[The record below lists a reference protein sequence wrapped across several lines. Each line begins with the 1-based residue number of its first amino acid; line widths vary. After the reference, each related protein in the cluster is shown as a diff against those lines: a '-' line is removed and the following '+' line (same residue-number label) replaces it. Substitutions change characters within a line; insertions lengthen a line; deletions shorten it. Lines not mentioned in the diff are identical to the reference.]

1 MDAKLHVV
9 DGAKPAIIRLRLPTV
24 VGRSDAASLKVR
36 NSQISRKHCEI
47 DEYEGELVVRD
58 LGSSNGTFVN
68 DQRISEMTFLS
79 PGDELRVGTLTL
91 RADYEIAEPAATSTE
106 ESNDPH
112 AADVVGDE
120 PATNEPETGISSIVR
135 YEEDKAGGSFLE
147 IEEVEDTDASGERS
161 ADEVAAEESPC
172 SDAADTATK
181 SKHHIDLDT
190 GSEKEKTIDPGDSRL
205 KDFFNNLS

>member
-47 DEYEGELVVRD
+47 NEHEGELVVRD

-120 PATNEPETGISSIVR
+120 PATNKPETGISSIVR

-147 IEEVEDTDASGERS
+147 IEEVEDTDAGGERS
-161 ADEVAAEESPC
+161 AAE
-172 SDAADTATK
+172 ADTATE
-181 SKHHIDLDT
+181 SKHEFDLDT